1 MKTIINKIIN
11 SKIFLK
17 KPIVLIHIGSDGSNF
32 STWKKIGE
40 SSILISV
47 DPSITKEK
55 NKTFLKVNYVQKI
68 IDGKNGVKTF
78 YTTKDTHCSSLLEPK
93 KTEYSKWYGAH
104 RFKVV
109 RKEQH
114 KVSSLNSILKALN
127 INYIDW
133 LVIDAQGVDLNI
145 FSNIDKKI
153 QSKISIL
160 DLEPGFFEFYKKA
173 DNISEVFKY
182 TKKNFEF
189 EDMTFGYN
197 YKVNSKN
204 LSKLDKKI
212 LYRFNK
218 PSKIYS
224 NITFVNKN
232 NNNERILLLKIIY
245 LISKKKFFEAK
256 NILLTY
262 KNISFSKELVKI
274 INFRILLHKIIY
286 CLLIPTYLFKKIFII
301 LSNKY

>member
-1 MKTIINKIIN
+1 MIKLINKIIN

-32 STWKKIGE
+32 SIWKKIA
-40 SSILISV
+40 SNSILISV
-47 DPSITKEK
+47 DPSMTNEQ

-68 IDGKNGVKTF
+68 IGGKNGVKTF
-78 YTTKDTHCSSLLEPK
+78 YTTKDSHCSSLLEPK
-93 KTEYSKWYGAH
+93 KTEYNKWYGAH

-109 RKEQH
+109 KKEQH

-145 FSNIDKKI
+145 FNNIDKKI

-173 DNISEVFKY
+173 DSISEVFEY

-189 EDMTFGYN
+189 EDITFGYN
-197 YKVNSKN
+197 YRVNSKN

-232 NNNERILLLKIIY
+232 NNNKRILLLKIIY

-256 NILLTY
+256 NIILSG

-286 CLLIPTYLFKKIFII
+286 CFLIPTYLFKKILNI
-301 LSNKY
+301 LSNK

>member
-1 MKTIINKIIN
+1 MNKFYK
-11 SKIFLK
+11 KILENKNFK
-17 KPIVLIHIGSDGSNF
+17 SKPIVLVHIGSAGSNF
-32 STWKKIGE
+32 FIWKKIAAN
-40 SSILISV
+40 SILISV
-47 DPSITKEK
+47 DPSMTKET

-109 RKEQH
+109 KKEQH
-114 KVSSLNSILKALN
+114 KVSSLNSVLKDLN

-133 LVIDAQGVDLNI
+133 LVIDAQGVDLSI
-145 FSNIDKKI
+145 FNNIDKKI

-173 DNISEVFKY
+173 DSISEVFVC

-197 YKVNSKN
+197 YKVNSKY
-204 LSKLDKKI
+204 LSKFDKKI

-224 NITFVNKN
+224 NITFINKN
-232 NNNERILLLKIIY
+232 NDNERILLLKIIY
-245 LISKKKFFEAK
+245 LVSKKKFFEAK
-256 NILLTY
+256 NILMSC
-262 KNISFSKELVKI
+262 KNISFSKQLIKI
-274 INFRILLHKIIY
+274 INSRILLHKTIY
-286 CLLIPTYLFKKIFII
+286 TFLIPIYFFKKILTI
-301 LSNKY
+301 LFNK

>member
-1 MKTIINKIIN
+1 MIKLINKIIN
-11 SKIFLK
+11 NNIFLK
-17 KPIVLIHIGSDGSNF
+17 KPIILMHIGSDGSNF
-32 STWKKIGE
+32 STWRKIAAN
-40 SSILISV
+40 SILISV
-47 DPSITKEK
+47 DPLMTKEQ

-78 YTTKDTHCSSLLEPK
+78 YTTKDSHCSSLLEPK

-109 RKEQH
+109 KKEKH
-114 KVSSLNSILKALN
+114 KVSSLNSILKALK

-173 DNISEVFKY
+173 DSISEVFEY

-189 EDMTFGYN
+189 EDITFGYN
-197 YKVNSKN
+197 YRVNSKS

-256 NILLTY
+256 NMLLSY
-262 KNISFSKELVKI
+262 KNISLSKEIVKI

-286 CLLIPTYLFKKIFII
+286 CLLIPTYLFKKILNI
-301 LSNKY
+301 LSNK

>member
-1 MKTIINKIIN
+1 M
-11 SKIFLK
+11 
-17 KPIVLIHIGSDGSNF
+17 
-32 STWKKIGE
+32 
-40 SSILISV
+40 
-47 DPSITKEK
+47 TKEQ

-78 YTTKDTHCSSLLEPK
+78 YTTKDSHCSSLLEPK

-109 RKEQH
+109 KKEKH

-173 DNISEVFKY
+173 DSISEVFEY

-189 EDMTFGYN
+189 EDITFGYN
-197 YKVNSKN
+197 YRVNSKN

-245 LISKKKFFEAK
+245 LITKKKFFEAK
-256 NILLTY
+256 NILLSY
-262 KNISFSKELVKI
+262 KNISFSKEIVKI

-286 CLLIPTYLFKKIFII
+286 CLLIPTYLFKKILNN
-301 LSNKY
+301 LSNK

>member
-1 MKTIINKIIN
+1 MIKIINKILN
-11 SKIFLK
+11 HKTFLK

-32 STWKKIGE
+32 STWKKIARN
-40 SSILISV
+40 SILISV
-47 DPSITKEK
+47 DPSMIKKK
-55 NKTFLKVNYVQKI
+55 NKIFLKVKHVQKI

-78 YTTKDTHCSSLLEPK
+78 YITKDSHCSSLLEPK
-93 KTEYSKWYGAH
+93 ETEYCKWYGAH
-104 RFKVV
+104 RFKIVK
-109 RKEQH
+109 KELH
-114 KVSSLNSILKALN
+114 KVFSLNSILKDLN

-133 LVIDAQGVDLNI
+133 LVIDAQGVDLDI
-145 FSNIDKKI
+145 LKNIDKKI

-173 DNISEVFKY
+173 DSIQEVFDY
-182 TKKNFEF
+182 TQKNFEF

-224 NITFVNKN
+224 NITFVNKDN
-232 NNNERILLLKIIY
+232 NNKRIFLLKIIY
-245 LISKKKFFEAK
+245 LISIKKFFEAK
-256 NILLTY
+256 NLLLIY
-262 KNISFSKELVKI
+262 KNISSSKELIKI
-274 INFRILLHKIIY
+274 LNSRIFLHKIIY
-286 CLLIPTYLFKKIFII
+286 FLCMPIYLFKKIF
-301 LSNKY
+301 NKLLDK

>member
-1 MKTIINKIIN
+1 MIKLINKIIN
-11 SKIFLK
+11 NNIFLK
-17 KPIVLIHIGSDGSNF
+17 KPIILIHIGSDGSNF
-32 STWKKIGE
+32 STWKKIAAN
-40 SSILISV
+40 SILISV
-47 DPSITKEK
+47 DPSMTKEQ

-78 YTTKDTHCSSLLEPK
+78 YTTKDSHCSSLLEPK

-109 RKEQH
+109 KKEKH

-173 DNISEVFKY
+173 DSIQEVFDY
-182 TKKNFEF
+182 TQKNFEF

-224 NITFVNKN
+224 NITFVNKDN
-232 NNNERILLLKIIY
+232 NNKRIFLLKIIY
-245 LISKKKFFEAK
+245 LISIKKFFEAK
-256 NILLTY
+256 NLLLIY
-262 KNISFSKELVKI
+262 KNISSSKELIKI
-274 INFRILLHKIIY
+274 LNSRIFLHKIIY
-286 CLLIPTYLFKKIFII
+286 FLCMPIYLFKKIF
-301 LSNKY
+301 NKLLDK

>member
-1 MKTIINKIIN
+1 MNKIINKIIN

-17 KPIVLIHIGSDGSNF
+17 KPIILIHIGSDGSNF
-32 STWKKIGE
+32 SIWKKIAAN
-40 SSILISV
+40 SILISV
-47 DPSITKEK
+47 DPSMTKEK
-55 NKTFLKVNYVQKI
+55 NKIFLKVNHVQKI
-68 IDGKNGVKTF
+68 IDGKNKTKTF
-78 YTTKDTHCSSLLEPK
+78 YITKDSHCSSLLEPK
-93 KTEYSKWYGAH
+93 KNEYNKWYGAH

-109 RKEQH
+109 KKEQH
-114 KVSSLNSILKALN
+114 KVSSLNSMLKDLD

-133 LVIDAQGVDLNI
+133 LVIDAQGVDLKI
-145 FSNIDKKI
+145 FNNIDKKI

-173 DNISEVFKY
+173 DSISEVFSC

-197 YKVNSKN
+197 YRVNSKN
-204 LSKLDKKI
+204 LSKFDKKI
-212 LYRFNK
+212 LYRFNR

-232 NNNERILLLKIIY
+232 IDNERILLLKIIY

-256 NILLTY
+256 NILMNY
-262 KNISFSKELVKI
+262 KNISFSKQLIKI
-274 INFRILLHKIIY
+274 INSRILLHKTIY
-286 CLLIPTYLFKKIFII
+286 IFLIPIYFFKKIFTI
-301 LSNKY
+301 LLKK